1 MATLVKTYTQAVNQA
16 AGSPPTC
23 FGLPGSSGGNA
34 AWMNVDLT
42 LTVYV
47 YDNYDV
53 AVRATGTIS
62 KPNILAAD
70 YPSILVVNASNW
82 SWSYSGGSIV
92 VPSSAGTLASD
103 TIVVPNEGGGRGT
116 YTWNID
122 TGMVPCGKLQDFGG
136 TGTGTD
142 GILWLSGTG
151 TYHVN
156 DPIYPTPVAVTI
168 PGFLEY
174 IGYFPW
180 ARMQDGVWKSCNR
193 EGGRL
198 YRLAGGAWT
207 DRKNTEQGSKSDKVF
222 YMTGGT
228 LTKCPK
234 IGVGAQ

>member
-1 MATLVKTYTQAVNQA
+1 MTALVKTYTQAVNQA

-23 FGLPGSSGGNA
+23 FGLPGNSGGNA
-34 AWMNVDLT
+34 AWMNVALT

-53 AVRATGTIS
+53 AVKATGTIS
-62 KPNILAAD
+62 KSYLFAAD
-70 YPSILVVNASNW
+70 YPSILVVNASDW
-82 SWSYSGGSIV
+82 AWSYSGGSIV

-103 TIVVPNEGGGRGT
+103 TIVVANEGSGRGT

-122 TGMVPCGKLQDFGG
+122 TGVVPCGKLQDFGG

-142 GILWLSGTG
+142 GILYLSGTG
-151 TYHVN
+151 TYSVN
-156 DPIYPTPVAVTI
+156 DPIYPTPIAITI

-198 YRLAGGAWT
+198 YRRAGGAWT
-207 DRKNTEQGSKSDKVF
+207 DRKNTEQGSESDKVF
-222 YMTGGT
+222 YRTGGT
-228 LTKCPK
+228 WKKCPK
-234 IGVGAQ
+234 IGVSAQ

>member
-1 MATLVKTYTQAVNQA
+1 
-16 AGSPPTC
+16 
-23 FGLPGSSGGNA
+23 
-34 AWMNVDLT
+34 MNVALV

-53 AVRATGTIS
+53 EVSAKGTIS
-62 KPNILAAD
+62 KPNLLAAY

-82 SWSYSGGSIV
+82 AWSYSGGSIV

-103 TIVVPNEGGGRGT
+103 SIVVPNEGGGRGP

-136 TGTGTD
+136 TGTGND

-151 TYHVN
+151 TYQVN
-156 DPIYPTPVAVTI
+156 APIYPAPVAITI

-180 ARMQDGVWKSCNR
+180 SRMQDGVWKSCNR

-198 YRLAGGAWT
+198 YRRAGDAWT
-207 DRKNTEQGSKSDKVF
+207 DRKNTEQGSESDMVF
-222 YMTGGT
+222 YRTGGT
-228 LTKCPK
+228 FTKCPK